1 MTSPTSC
8 LIIGLDGAIPELVE
22 KYAGMGLLPNIQK
35 LIRNGAWAENCLPP
49 LPNTTPTCW
58 ATIATGASPETHG
71 VTSANLHGSKIPLTQ
86 THRHK
91 GYDSRSTKAE
101 TLWEAAERAGIDS
114 LLVSYPTSWPP
125 KTRGVHIGTTDTSA
139 TDGSFGIK
147 HQLFSTEAAPGS
159 TGITLRRGQGK
170 LTASL
175 IPDIDRGKWTVEE
188 MLGQDALHIEPFS
201 WIAEVTEANEA
212 ILSHPRAPGKPL
224 VRLSRGEWSR
234 DLELSIETD
243 AGPQVLKYRAKV
255 MDVSHSSESLTIYIT
270 RMVSTPCVS
279 PPSMAS
285 VVAGI
290 DGIPSYRDYYHRPL
304 MDQVDVDTFIEIQ
317 VIGFEWIARAVELCQ
332 EAKPCGITCVY
343 TVSLDTA
350 NHLYRNI
357 LERECS
363 AEKGAYERAL
373 EIEQRTYMAM
383 DDFVGRL
390 LRSEQDERL
399 VVLVSD
405 HSAVSYGRSFEV
417 NEALKQAGLLVTRRT
432 PQGEEM
438 VLAESRAIHQ
448 PSSYVYVNLKGR
460 NPGGIVDEGNYE
472 EVVDQI
478 IAALYDYTDPETGSK
493 PVALALRR
501 DDARIVGLHGE
512 GVGDVVVAVGRG
524 FGKLPGGE
532 VHGHRLPGARYG
544 AKRMKCLLL
553 FSGPGIRSGCKV
565 ERTLSLRDIAPTVAH
580 LMQFPVP
587 RDTEGGVIYQMLR
600 PEATG
605 QHGA

>member
-1 MTSPTSC
+1 MTSPSNC
-8 LIIGLDGAIPELVE
+8 LIVGLDGAIPELVE

-58 ATIATGASPETHG
+58 ATIATGASPGTHG
-71 VTSANLHGSKIPLTQ
+71 VTSANLYGREMPLTQ

-91 GYDSRSTKAE
+91 GYESQSTEAE

-125 KTRGVHIGTTDTSA
+125 KTRGVQIGTTDTSA

-147 HQLFSTEAAPGS
+147 HQLFSTEAVPGS
-159 TGITLRRGQGK
+159 IGITLRRGGDN

-175 IPDIDRGKWTVEE
+175 IPDIGRGKWTVEE
-188 MLGQDALHIEPFS
+188 MLGQARPQIQPFS
-201 WIAEVTEANEA
+201 WVAEVTEANEA
-212 ILSHPRAPGKPL
+212 ILSHPEAPGKPL
-224 VRLSRGEWSR
+224 AKLSRGEWSQ
-234 DLELSIETD
+234 DLELSIETG
-243 AGPQVLKYRAKV
+243 AGPEVLKYRAKA
-255 MDVSHSSESLTIYIT
+255 MDVSYRSESLTIYVT

-290 DGIPSYRDYYHRPL
+290 DGIPSYRDYYHTPL
-304 MDQVDVDTFIEIQ
+304 MDKVDVDTFIEIQ
-317 VIGFEWIARAVELCQ
+317 EMGFEWMAKAVELCQ
-332 EAKPCGITCVY
+332 EARPCGIACVY

-363 AEKGAYERAL
+363 AGKGAYEKAL
-373 EIEQRTYMAM
+373 EIEQRTYMAI
-383 DDFVGRL
+383 DDFVGLL
-390 LRSEQDERL
+390 LRGEQEERL

-417 NEALKQAGLLVTRRT
+417 GEALKQAGLLVTRRT
-432 PQGEEM
+432 PHGEET
-438 VLAESRAIHQ
+438 VLAESRAIYQ

-460 NPGGIVDEGNYE
+460 NPGGIVDEGDFE
-472 EVVDQI
+472 QVVAKV

-501 DDARIVGLHGE
+501 DDARIVGLCGE

-553 FSGPGIRSGCKV
+553 FSGPGVRSGCKV
-565 ERTLSLRDIAPTVAH
+565 ERTVSLKDIAPTVAH
-580 LMQFPVP
+580 LMEFPVP

-600 PEATG
+600 PVAAARCGT
-605 QHGA
+605 